1 MTTEDTTA
9 QAQDEADE
17 AAFAAAFDN
26 TEPAPAASEPA
37 PTETPAP
44 AAEATTEAEPRTEE
58 STTPEADPFKDLP
71 PAVRDLL
78 AEIPTLRS
86 RTELAERQA
95 RESAGRVS
103 SLQSRFDKLNQHS
116 PTDAP
121 APAGGATALKLAKV
135 EALRAQGLPEI
146 ADAIEELAA
155 AALRGPAKAEEPAAA
170 PEPAPAA
177 APTAQPEPAQAVDP
191 QQEVLDELRPTWAED
206 IVTSDF
212 QLWLATKPKDYAQR
226 IAKTD
231 KAKDILGALSEFDK
245 SKAARTTTPAP
256 QPPARGARMAAAL
269 VPQGDGR
276 RPSRGPAV
284 EDEDAAFAAGF
295 NAG

>member
-26 TEPAPAASEPA
+26 TEPAPAASETA
-37 PTETPAP
+37 TTETPAP
-44 AAEATTEAEPRTEE
+44 AAETTTEAEPRTEE

-103 SLQSRFDKLNQHS
+103 SLQSRFDKLNAH
-116 PTDAP
+116 PDAP
-121 APAGGATALKLAKV
+121 ALAAGGSALKLAKV

-155 AALRGPAKAEEPAAA
+155 AALRSPARTAEADPD

-177 APTAQPEPAQAVDP
+177 APTAQPAPAQAVDP

-206 IVTSDF
+206 IVASDF

-245 SKAARTTTPAP
+245 AKAARTTTTAP
-256 QPPARGARMAAAL
+256 TPPARGARMAAAL